1 MDGGVDATR
10 QLLVRVRACCIFFP
24 ILAAHWLAHI
34 VHYILSETR
43 AVIDLGG
50 SKEAPKLVV

>member
-1 MDGGVDATR
+1 MLRDSYWSMYA
-10 QLLVRVRACCIFFP
+10 RVVSFFP

-34 VHYILSETR
+34 VHHILSETR